1 MLVFVASVLA
11 MLTLSGCAGFSGRTQ
26 GGLASWLDMMGLHRA
41 SARHAEPRFKPVHIG
56 PYSRFSGRLIVME
69 PARRWQVSLMWRAI
83 RPEQGWLRITHAAT
97 ATVVELRWDVHGM
110 TIHDNKHPL
119 WRNIGMNELS
129 AQGIVIPPQQLAA
142 ILLGKMPAQ
151 FKFTGK
157 RTGQQ
162 SWKSQQSGRIIKLR
176 WQPEVR
182 KLSITDMKH
191 GRQAILVIQS

>member
-1 MLVFVASVLA
+1 MASVLL
-11 MLTLSGCAGFSGRTQ
+11 MLTLSGCAGFSGRTP
-26 GGLASWLDMMGLHRA
+26 GGLASLLDMMGLNRA
-41 SARHAEPRFKPVHIG
+41 SARHAETRFKPVQIG

-97 ATVVELRWDVHGM
+97 GTVVELRWDEYGM

-162 SWKSQQSGRIIKLR
+162 SWKSQQSGQIIKLR